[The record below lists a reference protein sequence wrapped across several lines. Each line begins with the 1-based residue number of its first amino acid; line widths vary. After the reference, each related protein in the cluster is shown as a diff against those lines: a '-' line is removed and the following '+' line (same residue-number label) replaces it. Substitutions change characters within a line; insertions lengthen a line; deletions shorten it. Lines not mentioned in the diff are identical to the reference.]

1 MDNNSEFNCDVA
13 IIGAG
18 PAGSTLAYFLAQKGF
33 KTVLIDKE
41 KFPRKKVCAGGLP
54 IKVLS
59 ILPFDISSVIE
70 KEIYEVTLTHKLKG
84 KYKRVCPKPLL
95 YTVDREKFDDFLVQ
109 QAIKIG
115 AGFLEGQKVKTIELE
130 GNTWTV
136 KLADGVIRASVL
148 VGADGATS
156 FVAKTLALKPS
167 DCFHMG
173 LQYEVPSR
181 LLKNANCLERG
192 IVIDWGWSKDT
203 YGWIF
208 PKKTSAYI
216 GVQGPLRNGKQL
228 RIYLD
233 NFLRS
238 HGVSPKDLVL
248 NGHLIPHRTCR
259 SAISEQRS
267 LLVGDAAGLVDY
279 WTGEGIYHSI
289 KSSQIAAKQI
299 SRFID
304 GKIPLKEYEMAI
316 NKEIMP
322 EIKTS
327 YQFSKVFNYLSAV
340 AFKIIR
346 EHDYPWDIFC
356 RIMRG
361 DRTFLDIKKRFRPDI
376 FFSKVLIKSHRGY
389 LGER

>member
-1 MDNNSEFNCDVA
+1 MNNEKEYNYDVA

-18 PAGSTLAYFLAQKGF
+18 PAGSTLAYFLSHAGI

-41 KFPRKKVCAGGLP
+41 SFPRKKVCAGGLP
-54 IKVLS
+54 IKVLG

-84 KYKRVCPKPLL
+84 DYKRVCPKPLL

-109 QAIKIG
+109 QAIKAG
-115 AGFLEGQKVKTIELE
+115 AIFLDGRKVETLDLE

-136 KLADGVIRASVL
+136 KLADSVISASVL
-148 VGADGATS
+148 VGGDGATS
-156 FVAKTLALKPS
+156 FVAKTLSLKPS
-167 DCFHMG
+167 DRFHMG
-173 LQYEVPSR
+173 LQYEVPVS
-181 LLKNANCLERG
+181 LLRNANCLERG

-216 GVQGPLRNGKQL
+216 GVQGPFRDGKQL
-228 RIYLD
+228 KIYLD
-233 NFLRS
+233 SFLCS
-238 HGVSPKDLVL
+238 HGVSPKGLVL
-248 NGHLIPHRTCR
+248 NGHLIPHRTSA
-259 SAISEQRS
+259 SAISTQRS

-279 WTGEGIYHSI
+279 WTGEGIFHAI

-304 GKIPLKEYEMAI
+304 GKIPLNEYEMAI

-327 YQFSKVFNYLSAV
+327 YQFSKVFNYLSAL
-340 AFKIIR
+340 AFKTIR

-361 DRTFLDIKKRFRPDI
+361 DRTFLDIKKRFRPNI
-376 FFSKVLIKSHRGY
+376 FLSKLLIKGCRGH
-389 LGER
+389 LGKK